1 MKMYVVVD
9 ERPEMG
15 SKEVIR
21 VFSREDDAERFFFIL
36 DRKNFPSAVV
46 ESHKVIGRYEYPAEV
61 FAAYEY
67 DSGNDTFY
75 FTKLFA
81 NYDDAKRAVGDR
93 GTVRTFKPDA
103 RVVR

>member
-21 VFSREDDAERFFFIL
+21 VFSREDDAERFFFTL
-36 DRKNFPSAVV
+36 DRKNFPGADV

-61 FAAYEY
+61 FAARELHADVFYFKGLFADY
-67 DSGNDTFY
+67 DS
-75 FTKLFA
+75 
-81 NYDDAKRAVGDR
+81 AKRATGER
-93 GTVRTFKPDA
+93 PRTFKPDS
-103 RVVR
+103 R